1 MGNPKI
7 IELQKKIEAE
17 NVVTTAAAIA
27 PVQTSAAATSNPQHS
42 TEGMEAYFYHSEE
55 TTAVDQQQTLSDYE
69 YLRITD
75 LTDIPEPEPVLKING
90 EIIAAA
96 EDIFTISGASKS
108 GKSAFVSMLIGAA
121 ISETGQISDGLEG
134 VEVLFNK
141 DKKAVIHFDTEQAR
155 HKHQRNIKAILR
167 RANFTT
173 CPDYYLSYNIRQL
186 DIDKYADITT
196 GICQAASDKYNGIHT
211 IWIDG
216 GADYIADVND
226 PERSNAA
233 VKYFEELAIQYH
245 TAVFIIVHT
254 NPGSDKERGHFGSQ
268 CQRKSGGI
276 IMVKAEGDISFIEP
290 KIFRYAGKS
299 DIPQLMFRYDKE
311 HGYHVGCGIKSE
323 ESTEAFKLQKRIA
336 KAWEICQQ
344 IFSGQR
350 SYKYGKAVDEIMK
363 NTGKSESPAKGIFKD
378 MKAHEMI
385 IQGLDEHWRINEKYE
400 PV

>member
-1 MGNPKI
+1 MNDKTVFDANSAMGEAGDNSIDQP
-7 IELQKKIEAE
+7 ETDLQQFYVQ
-17 NVVTTAAAIA
+17 NGA
-27 PVQTSAAATSNPQHS
+27 PSKL
-42 TEGMEAYFYHSEE
+42 SE
-55 TTAVDQQQTLSDYE
+55 YE

-75 LTDIPEPEPVLKING
+75 LTLIPEPQPVLKISG

-121 ISETGQISDGLEG
+121 ISETGQIADGLEG
-134 VEVLFNK
+134 VEVLFNA

-155 HKHQRNIKAILR
+155 HKQQRNVKTILK
-167 RANFTT
+167 RADFTT
-173 CPDYYLSYNIRQL
+173 CPNHYLSYNIRQL

-196 GICQAASDKYNGIHT
+196 GICEGASDKFNGIHS

-290 KIFRYAGKS
+290 KILRYAGKA
-299 DIPQLMFRYDKE
+299 DIPQLMFQYSKE
-311 HGYHVGCGIKSE
+311 HGYHVGCGVKSM
-323 ESTEAFKLQKRIA
+323 ESDPDK
-336 KAWEICQQ
+336 KAELKMADAWKVCEK
-344 IFSGQR
+344 IFSGPN
-350 SYKYGKAVDEIMK
+350 SYSRQKAIKQIMIK
-363 NTGKSESPAKGIFKD
+363 KACQERTAAGIFALMNAD
-378 MKAHEMI
+378 EMI
-385 IQGLDEHWRINEKYE
+385 LKGEDDNYRLNKQYSNALQ
-400 PV
+400 

>member
-1 MGNPKI
+1 MSNETVFDANAKQLSKPPDFNLNG
-7 IELQKKIEAE
+7 
-17 NVVTTAAAIA
+17 A
-27 PVQTSAAATSNPQHS
+27 PDKL
-42 TEGMEAYFYHSEE
+42 SE
-55 TTAVDQQQTLSDYE
+55 YE
-69 YLRITD
+69 PLRITD
-75 LTDIPEPEPVLKING
+75 LTPIPEPEPVIKISG

-134 VEVLFNK
+134 VEVLFNA

-155 HKHQRNIKAILR
+155 HKQQRNVKTILK
-167 RANFTT
+167 RADFTT
-173 CPDYYLSYNIRQL
+173 CPDHYLSYNIRQL

-196 GICQAASDKYNGIHT
+196 GICEGASHKFNGIHS

-233 VKYFEELAIQYH
+233 VKYFEELSIQYH

-290 KIFRYAGKS
+290 KILRYAGKA
-299 DIPQLMFRYDKE
+299 DIPQLMFQYSKE
-311 HGYHVGCGIKSE
+311 HGYHVGCGIKSPE
-323 ESTEAFKLQKRIA
+323 ATEAAKLQKRLV
-336 KAWEICQQ
+336 KAWEMCQQ
-344 IFSGQR
+344 VFGGQR
-350 SYKYGKAVDEIMK
+350 SYKYGKAVDEIMRIS
-363 NTGKSESPAKGIFKD
+363 GKSIAPAKGIFTD
-378 MKAHEMI
+378 MKVHEMI
-385 IQGLDEHWRINEKYE
+385 IQGTDEHWRINQKYQ

>member
-1 MGNPKI
+1 MDTTLQPK
-7 IELQKKIEAE
+7 LAPPPDF
-17 NVVTTAAAIA
+17 NLNGSPDLLAA
-27 PVQTSAAATSNPQHS
+27 
-42 TEGMEAYFYHSEE
+42 F
-55 TTAVDQQQTLSDYE
+55 E

-75 LTDIPEPEPVLKING
+75 LTPIPEPEPVLKISS

-108 GKSAFVSMLIGAA
+108 GKSAFVSMLIGSA
-121 ISETGQISDGLEG
+121 ISETGQIADGLEG
-134 VEVLFNK
+134 VEVLLNA

-155 HKHQRNIKAILR
+155 HKHQRNVKTILK
-167 RANFTT
+167 RADFTT
-173 CPDYYLSYNIRQL
+173 CPEFYLSYNIRQL

-196 GICQAASDKYNGIHT
+196 GICQAASDKFTGIHS

-233 VKYFEELAIQYH
+233 VKYFEELAIHYH
-245 TAVFIIVHT
+245 TALFIIVHT
-254 NPGSDKERGHFGSQ
+254 NPGNDKERGHFGSQ

-290 KIFRYAGKS
+290 KILRYAGAA
-299 DIPQLMFRYDKE
+299 DIPQLMFKYDKSK
-311 HGYHVGCGIKSE
+311 GYHVGCGVKSM
-323 ESTEAFKLQKRIA
+323 ESAEAAKLQKRIA
-336 KAWEICQQ
+336 KAWELCQQ

-350 SYKYGKAVDEIMK
+350 SHKYGKAVDEIMK
-363 NTGKSESPAKGIFKD
+363 ITGKSEVPAKGIFKD

-385 IQGLDEHWRINEKYE
+385 IQGTDEHWRLNQKYE